1 MTDTLGTGERDVAM
15 LTLDEVKAL
24 EARHVLQTYKRAP
37 VVFVRGDGA
46 RLFDASGRAYLD
58 FLSGIGVVVLGHAHA
73 GLAAAISDQA
83 HTLIQTSNL
92 FYHPLQGQLANRLAA
107 LSGLDRAFFCNSG
120 AEAVE
125 ACLKF
130 ARRYWY
136 SQGERQR
143 TELVALEHGFSGR
156 TMGALSVTSNAHYRE
171 PFGPLI
177 PGVTF
182 VAPGDE
188 PALQA
193 AVTER
198 TAAIIVEPI
207 QGEGGV
213 RPLSP
218 SFAEAIERACARTG
232 ALLIADEVQCGLG
245 RTGEP
250 FCFPGLGLTPDLI
263 SVGKALGSGVP
274 IGASLVAEQVA
285 AQIFPGDHGSTYG
298 GNLLSTRAAL
308 YVLEQLTGTT
318 QAVPYAGPGS
328 PIGGLIA
335 HVREVGL
342 VFDRTL
348 AELASRHAI
357 VRAVRGAGV
366 MRALELTVDAT
377 PVVDAAL
384 AAGLVVNR
392 TAERVVRMLPPLTV
406 TAAEI
411 AEAVGVL
418 DRVLAATPAEVQG

>member
-1 MTDTLGTGERDVAM
+1 MSDTIYAT
-15 LTLDEVKAL
+15 TFDEVKAL

-37 VVFVRGDGA
+37 VVFVRGSGT

-58 FLSGIGVVVLGHAHA
+58 FLSGIGVAVLGHGHL
-73 GLAAAISDQA
+73 GLAAAIADQA
-83 HTLIQTSNL
+83 RTLIQTSNL
-92 FYHPLQGQLANRLAA
+92 YYHPLQGQLASRLAA
-107 LSGLDRAFFCNSG
+107 LSGLERAFFCNSG

-136 SQGERQR
+136 SKGEPER
-143 TELVALEHGFSGR
+143 TAFVALEQGFSGR
-156 TMGALSVTSNAHYRE
+156 TMGALSVTANVHYRE

-177 PGVTF
+177 SGVTF
-182 VAPGDE
+182 VAPDDE
-188 PALQA
+188 RALEA
-193 AVTER
+193 AVTSR
-198 TAAIIVEPI
+198 TAAIIAEPI

-218 SFAEAIERACARTG
+218 SFARAIEAACARTG

-250 FCFPGLGLTPDLI
+250 FCFPGLGLTPDLV

-274 IGASLVAEQVA
+274 IGASLVAEHVA
-285 AQIFPGDHGSTYG
+285 SQIFPGDHGSTYG

-308 YVLEQLTGTT
+308 YVLEQLTGTPE
-318 QAVPYAGPGS
+318 ALAYGGPGS
-328 PIGGLIA
+328 KVGGLIA
-335 HVREVGL
+335 HVREVNG
-342 VFDRTL
+342 VFDQALATL
-348 AELASRHAI
+348 KSRHSLIAS
-357 VRAVRGAGV
+357 VRGTGV
-366 MRALELTVDAT
+366 MRGLELTVDAT
-377 PVVDAAL
+377 AVVDRAL
-384 AAGLVVNR
+384 QAGLLVNR

-411 AEAVGVL
+411 SEAIGVL
-418 DRVLAATPAEVQG
+418 DSVLTAAAAEVEG